1 MRPRAR
7 LKILKSGF
15 TALREGHAL
24 LLGMKPPWLR
34 RTRRKKINGWWYG
47 HGAHLVTWPAVNA
60 VALSKGPARLLATQ
74 PKDFPFQ
81 VSVMLSVFTFKCF
94 FFRFHC
100 QGFRLFVSLLNVKV
114 KKTTRKWKWMSFQ
127 RSLSD
132 WPKNTAGNCPTLSSV
147 SGPECWLVAKT
158 KQY

>member
-47 HGAHLVTWPAVNA
+47 HGAHLVTWSAVNA

-94 FFRFHC
+94 FFPIPLS
-100 QGFRLFVSLLNVKV
+100 GFLFICISFECSGQKDDEEVKV
-114 KKTTRKWKWMSFQ
+114 NEFSEIFERLTQKHGRELPDFKLRVWARM
-127 RSLSD
+127 L
-132 WPKNTAGNCPTLSSV
+132 V
-147 SGPECWLVAKT
+147 SC
-158 KQY
+158 